1 MILILDVWMV
11 LCGWIY
17 QLHNPIKS
25 AVTLDIY
32 LSKKK
37 EKLWCMIN
45 WFNFIVNSC
54 HKSTRQNQYSLR
66 KIKHKSCHTKQ
77 SKQKQ
82 TMEIC
87 GTRSKYRIL
96 DEVLGVVQAFF
107 IASKSGR
114 HLVRWFIY
122 SYCKARY

>member
-1 MILILDVWMV
+1 MTMEGYLKDCVAVKSTEECMENQDIRQTMILILDVWMV

-32 LSKKK
+32 LSKEK

-87 GTRSKYRIL
+87 GTKEQI
-96 DEVLGVVQAFF
+96 
-107 IASKSGR
+107 
-114 HLVRWFIY
+114 
-122 SYCKARY
+122 